1 MKISREKL
9 VSMINESIRK
19 QLLNEARSY
28 AHDTYIPY
36 EREILSNEEVE
47 QDLGEL
53 QKIFDNEYNVT
64 FEGNSWYE
72 PAVNRFGYGD
82 GCPASSGVDD
92 IQVTDDGGFSAD
104 LQALAAV
111 NPELAQRLKNDFD
124 TWCGE
129 HDEYNTEFE
138 VDDDYPEWDD

>member
-19 QLLNEARSY
+19 QLLNEACSY

-47 QDLGEL
+47 QDSGEL

-92 IQVTDDGGFSAD
+92 IQVVDDGGFSAD

>member
-19 QLLNEARSY
+19 QLLNEACSY

-47 QDLGEL
+47 QDSGEL

-92 IQVTDDGGFSAD
+92 IQVVDDGGFSAD

-129 HDEYNTEFE
+129 HDEHNTEFE

>member
-47 QDLGEL
+47 QASGEL

-104 LQALAAV
+104 LQDSGV
-111 NPELAQRLKNDFD
+111 PPGKS
-124 TWCGE
+124 
-129 HDEYNTEFE
+129 H
-138 VDDDYPEWDD
+138 

>member
-47 QDLGEL
+47 QALGEL

-64 FEGNSWYE
+64 FEGNLWYE

-111 NPELAQRLKNDFD
+111 NPEVAQRLKNDFD

>member
-28 AHDTYIPY
+28 ANDTYIPY

-47 QDLGEL
+47 QTLGEL

>member
-19 QLLNEARSY
+19 QLLNEAHSY
-28 AHDTYIPY
+28 AYDKYIPY
-36 EREILSNEEVE
+36 EREVLSDEEIE
-47 QDLGEL
+47 QASGEL

-64 FEGNSWYE
+64 FTGNSWYE
-72 PAVNRFGYGD
+72 PAVNQFGYGY
-82 GCPASSGVDD
+82 GRPESSGVDN
-92 IQVTDDGGFSAD
+92 IQVTNDGGFSTD

-111 NPELAQRLKNDFD
+111 NQELAQRLKNDFD
-124 TWCGE
+124 TWCDE

>member
-47 QDLGEL
+47 QASGEL

-104 LQALAAV
+104 VQALASV
-111 NPELAQRLKNDFD
+111 NPELAQRLKNELD
-124 TWCGE
+124 TEYGE